1 MVLQS
6 KGKLE
11 MSDESKQSEK
21 IVSELLRDPGQKV
34 AEVKSSARRQI
45 LNNLVSLLDQAYQQ
59 SGENQSKSR
68 AQQKWFTIF
77 GYLAQV
83 STRIVRDLEYENLR
97 SELDELKRQVL
108 TDDVTD
114 LRRTIIAPRHG
125 TRAESQ
131 GQSDTLSDS

>member
-1 MVLQS
+1 
-6 KGKLE
+6 

-45 LNNLVSLLDQAYQQ
+45 LNNLVSLLDQAYQK
-59 SGENQSKSR
+59 SVENQSRSK

-108 TDDVTD
+108 TKDVTS
-114 LRRTIIAPRHG
+114 LRGAVITSRHG
-125 TRAESQ
+125 TGEESERQ
-131 GQSDTLSDS
+131 GDAQRDSH

>member
-1 MVLQS
+1 
-6 KGKLE
+6 
-11 MSDESKQSEK
+11 MSDGSKQSEK
-21 IVSELLRDPGQKV
+21 IVSELLRDPGQKI

-45 LNNLVSLLDQAYQQ
+45 LNNLVSLLDQAYQK

-97 SELDELKRQVL
+97 SELDELKKQVL
-108 TDDVTD
+108 TNDVTS
-114 LRRTIIAPRHG
+114 LRGTLTAQRHG
-125 TRAESQ
+125 TRDENQS
-131 GQSDTLSDS
+131 QSDSHIDSH

>member
-1 MVLQS
+1 
-6 KGKLE
+6 

-45 LNNLVSLLDQAYQQ
+45 LNNLVSLLDQAYQK
-59 SGENQSKSR
+59 SGENQSRSK

-108 TDDVTD
+108 TKDVTS
-114 LRRTIIAPRHG
+114 LRGAVIAPGHG
-125 TRAESQ
+125 TGEESERQ
-131 GQSDTLSDS
+131 GDAQRDSH

>member
-1 MVLQS
+1 
-6 KGKLE
+6 

-45 LNNLVSLLDQAYQQ
+45 LNNLVSLLDQAYQK
-59 SGENQSKSR
+59 SGENQSRSK

-108 TDDVTD
+108 TKDVTS
-114 LRRTIIAPRHG
+114 LRGAVITSRHG
-125 TRAESQ
+125 TGEESERQ
-131 GQSDTLSDS
+131 GDAQRDSH

>member
-1 MVLQS
+1 
-6 KGKLE
+6 

-34 AEVKSSARRQI
+34 AELKSSARRQI
-45 LNNLVSLLDQAYQQ
+45 LNNLVSLLDQAYQK

-108 TDDVTD
+108 PNDVRS
-114 LRRTIIAPRHG
+114 LRGAVPSQRHG
-125 TRAESQ
+125 SRDESQ
-131 GQSDTLSDS
+131 GQSDSQIDSH

>member
-1 MVLQS
+1 
-6 KGKLE
+6 

-21 IVSELLRDPGQKV
+21 TVSELLRDPGQKV
-34 AEVKSSARRQI
+34 VELKSSARRQI
-45 LNNLVSLLDQAYQQ
+45 LNNLVSLLDQAYQK

-108 TDDVTD
+108 PNDVTT
-114 LRRTIIAPRHG
+114 LRGAVPSQRHG
-125 TRAESQ
+125 SRDESQ
-131 GQSDTLSDS
+131 GQSDSQIDSH